1 MSKCGIQPCAMA
13 NIISKDKIYER
24 TDDISRKK
32 SLIRVLH
39 HLKILVKIKWFRST
53 FYV

>member
-1 MSKCGIQPCAMA
+1 MTN
-13 NIISKDKIYER
+13 NINRDKIYDR

-39 HLKILVKIKWFRST
+39 HLKIMVKIKSFWNGHILRIYRS
-53 FYV
+53 